1 MCECVSSARTV
12 ACLARRVNAQRR
24 AFALVVVIA
33 AMHAKAFVFGLTVLV
48 AVGGGYLYRAT
59 RGPRGAASSAP
70 APSPSADV
78 APATAIPRAA
88 RPLDA
93 VAPVAPPTGA
103 TAPAV
108 GATPVAG
115 TTPGTAAPLPVGTP
129 GVHLDV
135 RDRFDDAPGVAD
147 LSDHARADLASP
159 PPLAPEA
166 AEALTE
172 ARAAFR
178 RGDYA
183 AARGTARKLLAT
195 APDND
200 AARRLAVSSSCRL
213 RDAASAR
220 TDAAAIAADQ
230 RAAVVRYC
238 ATAGVSLDAAP

>member
-1 MCECVSSARTV
+1 MRTV

-33 AMHAKAFVFGLTVLV
+33 AMHAKALVIGLTVLV
-48 AVGGGYLYRAT
+48 AIGGGYLYRAT
-59 RGPRGAASSAP
+59 RGPRGAASPAP
-70 APSPSADV
+70 APSPNGDV
-78 APATAIPRAA
+78 APAAASPRAA
-88 RPLDA
+88 RSLDQ
-93 VAPVAPPTGA
+93 VAPVAPPTVA

-108 GATPVAG
+108 AAAPVAAPA
-115 TTPGTAAPLPVGTP
+115 TTTAPPPPPVGTP

-135 RDRFDDAPGVAD
+135 LHRLDDAPGVAD
-147 LSDHARADLASP
+147 DPDRARADLAAAP

-183 AARGTARKLLAT
+183 AARGTARKLLAIV
-195 APDND
+195 PDND

-213 RDAASAR
+213 RDAAGAR
-220 TDAAAIAADQ
+220 ADVAAIAADQ

-238 ATAGVSLDAAP
+238 ATAGVALDAAP

>member
-59 RGPRGAASSAP
+59 RGPRGAASPAP

-135 RDRFDDAPGVAD
+135 RDRFDDAPG
-147 LSDHARADLASP
+147 LRGRARHRAQAAGDRAGQRRRP
-159 PPLAPEA
+159 PPGGVIVVSA
-166 AEALTE
+166 A
-172 ARAAFR
+172 RRGQRPHRR
-178 RGDYA
+178 RGD
-183 AARGTARKLLAT
+183 RRR
-195 APDND
+195 P
-200 AARRLAVSSSCRL
+200 ARRGRPLLRHRRGQPRRGAVKPDRARAVRSSRSR
-213 RDAASAR
+213 S
-220 TDAAAIAADQ
+220 
-230 RAAVVRYC
+230 
-238 ATAGVSLDAAP
+238 P